1 MLDISER
8 IWNLTRAFSIREMK
22 GYDRSWDYPPP
33 RFYTEPVPSGPNQG
47 HYLTRAELDTLL
59 TFYYRARGWNENG
72 IPTKETLE
80 RVGLHDIA
88 AEMESIENHGADQE
102 VSGDRTL

>member
-1 MLDISER
+1 
-8 IWNLTRAFSIREMK
+8 
-22 GYDRSWDYPPP
+22 
-33 RFYTEPVPSGPNQG
+33 
-47 HYLTRAELDTLL
+47 LDTLL

-88 AEMESIENHGADQE
+88 AEMESIENHGVDQE
-102 VSGDRTL
+102 VSSDRIL